1 MDRLELR
8 DFSGGISEQYAPEA
22 FSERQWSK
30 LKGFVIDTDY
40 TIRSQWAA
48 QSIGS
53 LTDVAAVHGFRGNIN
68 SYLVARKTD
77 GTIWWAIAP
86 TNSASYTT
94 ANAISWTQLTTDED
108 DVAIAPSVY
117 YRFIGEVLLPVKAL
131 GEVNALLL
139 NAASTAVANAVAIY
153 ENDNYDPPTDTR
165 RLLARQWSRRE
176 PVDQPN
182 LIDPLVGENKATA
195 TAMSFTVVSTP
206 GSPNQFWKTIERNS
220 VTFTGGTTSTVAGTR
235 WTVANDG
242 DYPIR
247 LRYAQIGSGTEQSP
261 QTSEDIVDEDDNI
274 IIVEPKDSYTHT
286 SAIPYNNTPSQ
297 TVLQARIAG
306 TIVTE
311 LESDIRVGIVLGTYP
326 LAMRDVMPRA
336 NVGTMWR
343 NRLILGD
350 IQKRRNPSA
359 DWSSSNSDRAKFAL
373 FYSEVEPDSFREQA
387 ILYAGSGESQI
398 VGMHVLD
405 DYLITV
411 SSAETEIDGVR
422 LFRGTL
428 DYLRLQNNEVTLS
441 INVLRGGIGPAQE
454 SGVATQNL
462 SPSCVW
468 PEAGVVV
475 FLDSLG
481 GIWYTDGVETDRLD
495 KTGPI
500 MPDVTTPNDEVA
512 ALGKYLFAWR
522 AGRLLVLNILTGV
535 RGESATAAWTE
546 LVLPT
551 GATGVKS
558 FCPVGGNMYFVMD
571 GKVWRFAMSRN
582 NQADTERASFNNTK
596 VTLTVSTA
604 TIADQDKHTKVNW
617 FNYGMRA
624 RGRTAQAIVK
634 EAKMIAGPAL
644 DPTTVTYVT
653 PLNRQIQ
660 DRDEFVV
667 KCGIGFRTEGSAE
680 ITMEGD
686 VQVESVSFW
695 TSGLRASRPANG

>member
-1 MDRLELR
+1 MERLELR
-8 DFSGGISEQYAPEA
+8 DFSGGISEQYAPEG
-22 FSERQWSK
+22 FSERQWAK

-40 TIRSQWAA
+40 SIRSQWAA

-53 LTDVAAVHGFRGNIN
+53 LTDVAAVHGFRGNEN
-68 SYLVARKTD
+68 SYLVALKTN
-77 GTIWWAIAP
+77 GTLWWCVAP
-86 TNSASYTT
+86 TNSATYTT
-94 ANAISWTQLTTDED
+94 ANSVVWTQLTTDED
-108 DVAIAPSVY
+108 SKAIAASVY

-131 GEVNALLL
+131 GEVNALLI
-139 NAASTAVANAVAIY
+139 NAATTQVDNAIGIY

-165 RLLARQWSRRE
+165 RLLARQWTRRE

-182 LIDPLVGENKATA
+182 LIDPLVGEDKQQPTA
-195 TAMSFTVVSTP
+195 WSGNAKEEEWTQITGFTS
-206 GSPNQFWKTIERNS
+206 
-220 VTFTGGTTSTVAGTR
+220 GTTSTVTGTR
-235 WTVANDG
+235 WTIANDG
-242 DYPIR
+242 DYTVRIKLQGVPDTI
-247 LRYAQIGSGTEQSP
+247 AN
-261 QTSEDIVDEDDNI
+261 VAA
-274 IIVEPKDSYTHT
+274 KDSYTHT
-286 SAIPYNNTPSQ
+286 SALGLSQ
-297 TVLQARIAG
+297 VLEVRIFDADAPAAARSA
-306 TIVTE
+306 V
-311 LESDIRVGIVLGTYP
+311 RVGITLGTYP
-326 LAMRDVMPRA
+326 LAQRDVMPRA

-359 DWSSSNSDRAKFAL
+359 AWSSSNRDRAKFAL

-454 SGVATQNL
+454 SGIATQNL

-522 AGRLLVLNILTGV
+522 AGRLLVLNILSGV

-546 LVLPT
+546 VVLPT
-551 GATGVKS
+551 GAANVKS
-558 FCPVGGNMYFVMD
+558 FCPVGGNMYFVMN
-571 GKVWRFAMSRN
+571 GQVWRFAMSRN
-582 NQADTERASFNNTK
+582 NQADTERASFNGTK
-596 VTLTVSTA
+596 VLLTVASA
-604 TIADQDKHTKVNW
+604 TIADQDKHAKVNW
-617 FNYGMRA
+617 FNYGVRA
-624 RGRTAQAIVK
+624 RGRTALAIVRD
-634 EAKMIAGPAL
+634 AKMIAGPAL
-644 DPTTVTYVT
+644 DATTASYTT
-653 PLNRQIQ
+653 ALNRQIQ

-667 KCGIGFRTEGSAE
+667 KCGVGFRTEGSAE

-686 VQVESVSFW
+686 VQIESMSFW